1 MSEPS
6 ALGTATPTATAAVI
20 DPPATA
26 SVVVPDVTATAPAPD
41 VTPPVTVAVVPPVV
55 TPPVEVVY
63 DFKLPDGVALPDE
76 DRTAFTAFCKEL
88 ELSPE
93 TAQKLLDKQLTT
105 RKEAQAEAA
114 TELDAVQTTWRGQQA
129 ADKEF
134 GGAQLSANIALG
146 VKAIGHF
153 GSPELVQ
160 LLNDSRI
167 GDHPEMLR
175 FCYRIGKAL
184 AEDKFTPPMGE
195 VPGARTDAQRL
206 YPKLASTG

>member
-6 ALGTATPTATAAVI
+6 ALGTADPAATPPVS
-20 DPPATA
+20 DPPAPA
-26 SVVVPDVTATAPAPD
+26 PAAVPDAPAPAPAPD
-41 VTPPVTVAVVPPVV
+41 AP
-55 TPPVEVVY
+55 PPVEAADPAATPTAEVVY
-63 DFKLPDGVALPDE
+63 EFTLPEGVTLPE
-76 DRTAFTAFCKEL
+76 ADRTAFTTFCKEL

-114 TELDAVQTTWRGQQA
+114 AELDTVQTTWRTQQA

-134 GGAQLSANIALG
+134 GGAQLQANIALG
-146 VKAIGHF
+146 IKAVSHF

-184 AEDKFTPPMGE
+184 AEDKFTPPAGE
-195 VPGARTDAQRL
+195 VTGPKTQAERL
-206 YPKLASTG
+206 YPKLASNR